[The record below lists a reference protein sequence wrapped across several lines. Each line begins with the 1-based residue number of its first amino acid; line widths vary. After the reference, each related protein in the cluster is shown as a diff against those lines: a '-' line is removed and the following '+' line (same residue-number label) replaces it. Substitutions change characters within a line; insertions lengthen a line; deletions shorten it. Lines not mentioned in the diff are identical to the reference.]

1 MLVSPT
7 LDWIK
12 ANPALTAWLGAASV
26 VMLVGSLIVTAVLI
40 IRMSED
46 YFLPDR
52 DPHHAFAEIHP
63 VLRWSGLILKNLVGI
78 SLFITGTVMVFLP
91 GQGLLVMFMGIMLMN
106 FPGKQRLELNIVRRR
121 PVYRT
126 INWLRAKAGRPPL
139 KLPEA

>member
-52 DPHHAFAEIHP
+52 DPHKAFAELHP
-63 VLRWSGLILKNLVGI
+63 VIRWTGLILKNLLG
-78 SLFITGTVMVFLP
+78 LFLFLAGTFMVFLP
-91 GQGLLVMFMGIMLMN
+91 GQGLIVMFIGIMLMN
-106 FPGKQRLELNIVRRR
+106 FPGKRRLELNIIRRR
-121 PVYRT
+121 PINRA
-126 INWLRAKAGRPPL
+126 INWLRSKASRPPL
-139 KLPEA
+139 KLPDA